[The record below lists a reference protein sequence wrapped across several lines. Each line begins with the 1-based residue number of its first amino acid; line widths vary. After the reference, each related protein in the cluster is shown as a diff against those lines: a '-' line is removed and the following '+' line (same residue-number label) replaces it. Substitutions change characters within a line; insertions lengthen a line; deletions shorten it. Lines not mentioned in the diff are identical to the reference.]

1 MTYRHLDRDGVD
13 RWIKELKSAK
23 GSGQQVDFLTHV
35 AKDSPADFVR
45 HVESCIGAGRT
56 GSAYEDPSGEVPSLL
71 VGDQPIFPITAG
83 HMYLMPAE
91 NMISLY
97 QHWKEIPYGEA
108 ACSTL
113 WGSITL
119 AEIQAGRIQPSW
131 LAVDRNGDEERART
145 EIDQAIRDCNKK
157 KIDTLVRRVL
167 RWMMGPGHF
176 RGSVELYGNCALAK
190 AWWCGCLSHMCATHG
205 RADGSL
211 DEISK
216 ALKEVW
222 LELADYLS
230 GKLTVISEPNVVEGI
245 ALWANERLQD
255 GTHLPRKH
263 VKQACLRLGV
273 LSSWCALGLK
283 SPGDIQAELQRL
295 QLDMPSVGATG

>member
-1 MTYRHLDRDGVD
+1 MPYRHLDRDGVD

-23 GSGQQVDFLTHV
+23 GSGQQVDFLARV
-35 AKDSPADFVR
+35 AQDSPEDFVA
-45 HVESCIGAGRT
+45 HVESCIGAGHMAA
-56 GSAYEDPSGEVPSLL
+56 AYEDPSGEVPSLL
-71 VGDQPIFPITAG
+71 AGDQPIFPLTAG

-119 AEIQAGRIQPSW
+119 AEIQAGRIQPVW
-131 LAVDRNGDEERART
+131 LAVDRNGDEERARA
-145 EIDQAIRDCNKK
+145 EIDQAIRDKNQA
-157 KIDTLVRRVL
+157 KIDGLVRRVL
-167 RWMMGPGHF
+167 RWMMGSGHF

-190 AWWCGCLSHMCATHG
+190 AWWCGCLSDMCATHG
-205 RADGSL
+205 GTHENLS
-211 DEISK
+211 EIST

-230 GKLTVISEPNVVEGI
+230 GKLTVISEPSVVGGI
-245 ALWANERLQD
+245 ALWANERLQS
-255 GTHLPRKH
+255 GTSLPRKH
-263 VKQACLRLGV
+263 VRQACLRLGV

-283 SPGDIQAELQRL
+283 SPDDIQAELQRISL
-295 QLDMPSVGATG
+295 GVPPTRAAG

>member
-13 RWIKELKSAK
+13 RWVKELKSAK
-23 GSGQQVDFLTHV
+23 GSRQQVDFLTRV
-35 AKDSPADFVR
+35 VKDSPADFVA
-45 HVESCIGAGRT
+45 HVESCIGAGHV

-71 VGDQPIFPITAG
+71 AGDQPIFPITAG

-91 NMISLY
+91 NMIALY
-97 QHWKEIPYGEA
+97 RHWKEIPYGEA

-119 AEIQAGRIQPSW
+119 AEIQTGRIQPSW
-131 LAVDRNGDEERART
+131 LAVGRNGDEERART
-145 EIDQAIRDCNKK
+145 EIDQAMHDENRA
-157 KIDTLVRRVL
+157 KIDGLVRRVL

-190 AWWCGCLSHMCATHG
+190 AWWCGCLSDMCATHG
-205 RADGSL
+205 EAHGNP

-230 GKLTVISEPNVVEGI
+230 GKLTVISEPSVVGGI
-245 ALWANERLQD
+245 ALWANERLQND
-255 GTHLPRKH
+255 TPLPRKH
-263 VKQACLRLGV
+263 VRQACLRLGV

-283 SPGDIQAELQRL
+283 SPDDIQAELRRL
-295 QLDMPSVGATG
+295 SFDASPANAAR